1 MLKYYLIMQ
10 KKPLKVQ
17 AALKIYQAKY
27 PSYEDKNPLLYP
39 ETRPYPFSHKFIKW
53 ASTGGLVSI
62 MLFGGNQAQG
72 QAQQDSL
79 YNPFP
84 LENAGVPY
92 MPVMFGTGMP
102 ERLRSEEAIQTIRK
116 AFADSGIELE
126 ENVWLKDEDVGVY
139 LNGYNQ
145 EEEIG
150 FLFMDYSNMD
160 NSFLQ
165 DSPYAAS
172 IKSKASK
179 VLGKKDYDLKDE
191 VDRYEKN
198 IKHEFQR
205 FVEDKEKYIKQLTR
219 YSPKDAQKK
228 YAKNLLEV
236 DAQIECEELFN
247 SHHLQY
253 NLDRYRENLDSQE
266 PLIKEIIEHIDGRLK
281 DSIKKYILF
290 QYASSFRVPR
300 YHPAESYPLLK
311 DEFKKLKTIKSDK
324 DFTKNYLIFYEF
336 LKYNSGI
343 NRLGRD
349 TSYQAIKLDIMSKYS
364 LKKWFDHVDELDDYQ
379 GRSYVS
385 LKEAKRIDKK
395 NKNGS
400 QFIAPIS
407 ARDQLMIVPSSF
419 SFGSEELLEEQKQ
432 LRQEFNRKNGMT
444 DDIMSQ
450 KRAELNA
457 LSDKYSWDK
466 MKDLPR
472 VEKDSLQQLQK
483 QERANIKAKYKAMEK
498 LTDEERAEFEARF
511 EELRQRT
518 RAWQEAHQE
527 EVKMKTLRQLEGQVK
542 LYIKWAKSQ
551 MGG

>member
-1 MLKYYLIMQ
+1 MQ
-10 KKPLKVQ
+10 KKSLKVQ
-17 AALKIYQAKY
+17 AARKIYQAKY

-53 ASTGGLVSI
+53 ASTGGLLSI

-92 MPVMFGTGMP
+92 MPTMFGTGMP
-102 ERLRSEEAIQTIRK
+102 ERLNSEEAIQTIRK

-139 LNGYNQ
+139 LNGYSH

-160 NSFLQ
+160 NSFVR
-165 DSPYAAS
+165 DSPYAS
-172 IKSKASK
+172 IKSKTLK
-179 VLGKKDYDLKDE
+179 VLGKKGYDLKDE
-191 VDRYEKN
+191 INRYKKN
-198 IKHEFQR
+198 RTHEFQR
-205 FVEDKEKYIKQLTR
+205 FIEDKDKFIQQLHR
-219 YSPKDAQKK
+219 YNPKAARKK

-253 NLDRYRENLDSQE
+253 DLDRYREELESQE
-266 PLIKEIIEHIDGRLK
+266 PLIKEIIEHIDDRLK
-281 DSIKKYILF
+281 DDIEKYILF
-290 QYASSFRVPR
+290 RYASSFRVPR
-300 YHPAESYPLLK
+300 HNTADAYAQLRS
-311 DEFKKLKTIKSDK
+311 EFEKLTTIKSDK
-324 DFTKNYLIFYEF
+324 DFIKSYLTFYDF
-336 LKYNSGI
+336 WKYNSNI

-349 TSYQAIKLDIMSKYS
+349 ADYQAIKLDIMSKYP
-364 LKKWFDHVDELDDYQ
+364 LKKWFDHLEELDAYQ
-379 GRSYVS
+379 GRNYVS

-395 NKNGS
+395 NKSGT

-407 ARDQLMIVPSSF
+407 TRDPLMIVPGGYRYNSQ
-419 SFGSEELLEEQKQ
+419 ELMKERKQ
-432 LRQEFNRKNGMT
+432 LRQEFNQKNGMT
-444 DDIMSQ
+444 EAIMSQ
-450 KRAELNA
+450 KKAELRI
-457 LSDKYSWDK
+457 LSDKYSWNK
-466 MKDLPR
+466 LKDLPQA
-472 VEKDSLQQLQK
+472 EQDSLQQLQK
-483 QERANIKAKYKAMEK
+483 QERADITAKYKAMEK
-498 LTDEERAEFEARF
+498 LTDEERAQFEAKF
-511 EELRQRT
+511 EELEQRS
-518 RAWQEAHQE
+518 RDWREARRK
-527 EVKMKTLRQLEGQVK
+527 EVNMETLRQLEGQVK